1 MNGGKKLTGEIS
13 VKGAKNSALKI
24 LAATTLISGKS
35 KIDNIPQINDIK
47 KLLEIIE
54 DLGAQIE
61 KTSDNSLAISTDTI
75 NKTEIDNELGS
86 SLRAS
91 IILAGPMLAR
101 FGKISIPY
109 PGGCLIGKRP
119 IDMFINGLQSFGA
132 TFEEKNGKYYFT
144 SDRLKATNFMFPK
157 ISVTG
162 TEAMMM
168 AATLADGIT
177 VLKNS
182 AQEPEIPALAK
193 YLNNCGAK
201 ISGAGTSTITIEGVE
216 K

>member
-119 IDMFINGLQSFGA
+119 IDMFIN
-132 TFEEKNGKYYFT
+132 
-144 SDRLKATNFMFPK
+144 
-157 ISVTG
+157 
-162 TEAMMM
+162 
-168 AATLADGIT
+168 
-177 VLKNS
+177 
-182 AQEPEIPALAK
+182 
-193 YLNNCGAK
+193 
-201 ISGAGTSTITIEGVE
+201 
-216 K
+216 